1 MTGGGWWPGVIGAA
15 IARPAKADSPR
26 PAFAPAPGRSGAGQA
41 PAGPPLTSGGTGG
54 AGTGA
59 EEGGGISAEGE
70 VDPLISNGLGSPLCK
85 GSGGER
91 ELSEASRRNCQ
102 ASGFVGA
109 VAPTGNYGIDVH
121 IDTGVLGLSSGGL
134 LSTVQDLFVT
144 PLWMALV
151 WAVHALVVMLE
162 WCFTVDLLD
171 SAPGGVGRGLR
182 QTQAA
187 FTEPWLASVLAIA
200 SVLALYNGLIRRQI
214 AETVGQALLMGA
226 MMAGGMWVIVDRTG
240 TVGVLGD
247 WTNQASLGTLAV
259 TSRGAL
265 GSPGRALAESMGSVF
280 AATIEAP
287 WCYLEFGDVGW
298 CRDPAQLDPRLHAA
312 GLRIAAGELALVGCM
327 ANTEPSSSCATPGSP
342 QARALEHSAQLL
354 RDAQSNGA
362 IFLAL
367 PANGSARNSINEQRS
382 LLRAMCQSSQ
392 ATSCR
397 GPTKAQAE
405 FRTNSGTWKRVG
417 GLLLIVAGAS
427 GMLLVLGFLALRLLA
442 AAIFSLLYLML
453 APAAVLAPAL
463 GDAGRA
469 AFRQWAARL
478 LGAVVSKLLFSFLL
492 GAVLAVLAILSNLKA
507 LG

>member
-162 WCFTVDLLD
+162 WCFTIDLLD
-171 SAPGGVGRGLR
+171 SPSVSSGVGTGLR
-182 QTQAA
+182 QMQSA
-187 FTEPWLASVLAIA
+187 FTEPWLATVLAVA
-200 SVLALYNGLIRRQI
+200 SVLAAYNGLVRRRV
-214 AETVGQALLMGA
+214 AEAVGQALLVFA
-226 MMAGGMWVIVDRTG
+226 MIAAGIWVMLEPTG
-240 TVGVLGD
+240 TVGALGR
-247 WTNQASLGTLAV
+247 WANQASLGTLAV
-259 TSRGAL
+259 TARGAPA
-265 GSPGRALAESMGSVF
+265 GAGRALADSM
-280 AATIEAP
+280 
-287 WCYLEFGDVGW
+287 
-298 CRDPAQLDPRLHAA
+298 
-312 GLRIAAGELALVGCM
+312 
-327 ANTEPSSSCATPGSP
+327 
-342 QARALEHSAQLL
+342 
-354 RDAQSNGA
+354 QS
-362 IFLAL
+362 
-367 PANGSARNSINEQRS
+367 
-382 LLRAMCQSSQ
+382 
-392 ATSCR
+392 
-397 GPTKAQAE
+397 
-405 FRTNSGTWKRVG
+405 
-417 GLLLIVAGAS
+417 
-427 GMLLVLGFLALRLLA
+427 
-442 AAIFSLLYLML
+442 
-453 APAAVLAPAL
+453 
-463 GDAGRA
+463 
-469 AFRQWAARL
+469 
-478 LGAVVSKLLFSFLL
+478 
-492 GAVLAVLAILSNLKA
+492 
-507 LG
+507 